1 MNIDLAWKS
10 SVPAQFSAQFFHG
23 RPLGSEVQFQFLT
36 LKLNNRLNLE
46 THWRYSSSLAKIIRR
61 VLSMTRETPQTALF
75 VVIPSAIK
83 VVVWINDNFIC
94 TQYNIAKFCWYIRVF
109 SAKQD
114 DITRSSRCWVTAS
127 LLSIF
132 LFIDGSKIG
141 LKLLNGQAE
150 ASLLCLL

>member
-1 MNIDLAWKS
+1 MIWRGNHRFLLSFQRNFFMVDHLAVKS
-10 SVPAQFSAQFFHG
+10 NFSSW
-23 RPLGSEVQFQFLT
+23 RSSWTTGSISRLT
-36 LKLNNRLNLE
+36 GDIALRWQRLFYESCLWLE
-46 THWRYSSSLAKIIRR
+46 KRR
-61 VLSMTRETPQTALF
+61 RLALF
-75 VVIPSAIK
+75 VVIPSAID

-94 TQYNIAKFCWYIRVF
+94 TQYNIAKFCWYIRVS

-132 LFIDGSKIG
+132 LLIDGPKIG
-141 LKLLNGQAE
+141 LKFPNGQAE